1 MQKRCT
7 VSGCRN
13 FITTRAAA
21 HGAEQCKVCR
31 RESGILV
38 DRCTFKYENGR
49 KCYERNHE
57 YHFHCP
63 EANCNGEVYCEL
75 CMQCPNCN
83 PCH

>member
-1 MQKRCT
+1 MQPRCT
-7 VSGCRN
+7 ISGCNN

-31 RESGILV
+31 KKATCQFVYG
-38 DRCTFKYENGR
+38 NGR

-57 YHFHCP
+57 YHCHCSRA
-63 EANCNGEVYCEL
+63 ECNGAVYCEM
-75 CMQCPNCN
+75 CMQCPNCD